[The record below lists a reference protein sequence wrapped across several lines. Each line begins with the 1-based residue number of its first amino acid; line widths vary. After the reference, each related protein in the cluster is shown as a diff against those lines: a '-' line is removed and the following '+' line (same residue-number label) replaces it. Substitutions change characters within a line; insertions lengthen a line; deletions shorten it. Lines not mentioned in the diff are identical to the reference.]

1 MCEVYIW
8 SGGGFGD
15 REMERGVMTTWIV
28 VLYVTRR
35 IRSGRGDKVDMEIER
50 WMTTTWI
57 VVLYITP
64 RTGLI

>member
-1 MCEVYIW
+1 
-8 SGGGFGD
+8 
-15 REMERGVMTTWIV
+15 MERGVMTTWIV